1 MQVEYRGKTIGKC
14 ENDAPCVGSSRECQ
28 VCKDVI
34 QCKNNSQDYS
44 LTSSSDI
51 LRLGHVDFHA
61 VKEDLIDMMTK
72 SEDFWPADFG
82 HYGPFFIRLAWHSA
96 GTYRTFDGQGGS
108 DGARMRFEPEESWP
122 DNANLDKARQL
133 LEPIKDKYGIP
144 LSWADL
150 IILAGNAAIESMG
163 GETLGFCG
171 GRVDDEDG
179 TESMILGPSRKQ
191 ERLTPC
197 KINGQCKRPL
207 GPSTVGL
214 IYVNAEGPMG
224 VPDPKA
230 SAVDIR
236 DVFGR
241 MGMNDSET
249 VALIGGGHTTGKCHG
264 ISHGGSVGSYLCRS
278 GKGKTTFTSGFELIF
293 TTKPI
298 SWDNEYFHNVF
309 DLDWKKK
316 KGPSNLTQWEPK
328 MKTGSPPKAP
338 TAFGNKTETIGL
350 LTTDYALKVDSSY
363 RSIVKSF
370 KDDLNTFNNAWKHVW
385 YKLTTADMGP
395 RTRCINADAPPAQPF
410 QHPLPEPP
418 AYPPKYGKVKKMIVK
433 LIDEDPETL
442 GKFTRLAWQCMSTF
456 RVTDYHGGCNG
467 ARLRFAPQKN
477 WPGYKN
483 LDQALMLLRPLKDE
497 FKSLT

>member
-1 MQVEYRGKTIGKC
+1 M
-14 ENDAPCVGSSRECQ
+14 
-28 VCKDVI
+28 
-34 QCKNNSQDYS
+34 
-44 LTSSSDI
+44 
-51 LRLGHVDFHA
+51 
-61 VKEDLIDMMTK
+61 
-72 SEDFWPADFG
+72 
-82 HYGPFFIRLAWHSA
+82 
-96 GTYRTFDGQGGS
+96 
-108 DGARMRFEPEESWP
+108 
-122 DNANLDKARQL
+122 
-133 LEPIKDKYGIP
+133 
-144 LSWADL
+144 
-150 IILAGNAAIESMG
+150 
-163 GETLGFCG
+163 
-171 GRVDDEDG
+171 
-179 TESMILGPSRKQ
+179 
-191 ERLTPC
+191 
-197 KINGQCKRPL
+197 
-207 GPSTVGL
+207 
-214 IYVNAEGPMG
+214 
-224 VPDPKA
+224 
-230 SAVDIR
+230 
-236 DVFGR
+236 
-241 MGMNDSET
+241 
-249 VALIGGGHTTGKCHG
+249 GKCHG

-316 KGPSNLTQWEPK
+316 KGPSNLTQWEPN

-418 AYPPKYGKVKKMIVK
+418 ANPPKYGKVKKMIVK
-433 LIDEDPETL
+433 LINEDPETL

-456 RVTDYHGGCNG
+456 RATDYLGGCNG

-483 LDQALMLLRPLKDE
+483 LDQVLMLLRPVKEAFESLSWSDLIILAGSTAIEKAGGRKLKFCGGRTDAMDGNGSEYLYPRIVGDIRESVKHIKYYISVMGLLKKEFAALIGVGYAIGDSNNCDGLFCLRNSFYGSTPSGSLSNIMFRDLLTNTWQKHSVQRKGKKVKMYKKLYKTMCKKTMHRKQYKNLCIKLYNKIYMKLYKAEEKKLLMLSTDYMFYKDKEMRAIAQDFADNNQLFLDE
-497 FKSLT
+497 AAKAWTKLANADRFDGPIGNLCNKS